1 MSEVVKKMENSPT
14 DITVEEKI
22 KSMRDKDVLFSI
34 ILMLG
39 SCSLIV
45 YSLIISFEA
54 IKTVGAKFYTAP
66 GFPVLVIGGCLFI
79 LSISLLVTALKQGGN
94 LLWLAPKKLIVN
106 VKSKSF
112 WQTVAVFFYLY
123 LYMCLFWE
131 KIPFLDIH
139 VPFWLTTFVFL
150 NLMMITFRAAKI
162 HNILIISAIVTFLTV
177 FCFSYLARIPLP

>member
-1 MSEVVKKMENSPT
+1 MCEAMKKTGDFSA
-14 DITVEEKI
+14 DFTVEEKT

-45 YSLIISFEA
+45 YSLIISSEA
-54 IKTVGAKFYTAP
+54 MKTVDAKFYTAP

-94 LLWLAPKKLIVN
+94 LLWLAPKKLAGNI
-106 VKSKSF
+106 KSKSF

-131 KIPFLDIH
+131 RIPFLDIH

-150 NLMMITFRAAKI
+150 NLMMITFRAARI
-162 HNILIISAIVTFLTV
+162 HNILIISAIVTLLTV
-177 FCFSYLARIPLP
+177 FCFSYLARVPLP

>member
-1 MSEVVKKMENSPT
+1 MRETMEETGNSPA
-14 DITVEEKI
+14 DSTVEEKT

-39 SCSLIV
+39 SCSLIL
-45 YSLIISFEA
+45 YSLFISFEA
-54 IKTVGAKFYTAP
+54 MKAVGAKFYTAP
-66 GFPVLVIGGCLFI
+66 GFPVMIAGGFLFI

-94 LLWLAPKKLIVN
+94 LLWLAPKKLARN
-106 VKSKSF
+106 FKSKSF
-112 WQTVAVFFYLY
+112 RQTIAVFFYLY

-131 KIPFLDIH
+131 KIPWLNVR

-162 HNILIISAIVTFLTV
+162 HNILIISAITSFLVV
-177 FCFSYLARIPLP
+177 FFFSFLGRIPLP